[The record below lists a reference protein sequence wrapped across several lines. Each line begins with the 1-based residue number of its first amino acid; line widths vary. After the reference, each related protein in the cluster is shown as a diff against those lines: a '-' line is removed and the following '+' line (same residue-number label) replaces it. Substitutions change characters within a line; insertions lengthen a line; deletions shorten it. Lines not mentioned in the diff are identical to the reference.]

1 MAQTYVGSNNINL
14 LMPNGQF
21 GTRLHGGDDSASER
35 YIFTQLNPLTRYIF
49 PENDDFVL
57 NYLNDDGTMVEP
69 EYYVPII
76 PFSLINGISGIG
88 TGFSCNISPF
98 NPLDILEYLNN
109 KLKRKTNTVKFKPYY
124 QGFKGEIIETTEKNK
139 YIIKGVYEKIDNDKI
154 RITELPVGNWTMS
167 YTSYL
172 ETLMDGH
179 TDKNGKRVP
188 PSIKDFNSLS
198 TEVNVDFTII
208 FPKGKLNSLESTV
221 DANGING
228 LEKLLKLH
236 TSVSNTNINMF
247 DADCKL
253 KKYNNIEDIIDEY
266 YQIRLDLYGKRKNSM
281 IQSLEN
287 KLLKLSNRA
296 RYIQETLNNNI
307 DLRRKTNTVVDELL
321 TNMGFIKIDD
331 NYKYLT
337 KMPMDSVTN
346 ENVEQIMKE
355 KENTENEFNILKST
369 TLEQMWSQEL
379 KLFEKEYLKY
389 REYREKLQTIETQK
403 IKTVK
408 KKKIKT

>member
-1 MAQTYVGSNNINL
+1 
-14 LMPNGQF
+14 
-21 GTRLHGGDDSASER
+21 
-35 YIFTQLNPLTRYIF
+35 
-49 PENDDFVL
+49 
-57 NYLNDDGTMVEP
+57 
-69 EYYVPII
+69 
-76 PFSLINGISGIG
+76 
-88 TGFSCNISPF
+88 
-98 NPLDILEYLNN
+98 
-109 KLKRKTNTVKFKPYY
+109 
-124 QGFKGEIIETTEKNK
+124 
-139 YIIKGVYEKIDNDKI
+139 
-154 RITELPVGNWTMS
+154 
-167 YTSYL
+167 
-172 ETLMDGH
+172 MDGH

-355 KENTENEFNILKST
+355 KENTENELNILKST